1 MSALHQV
8 SATPIRTANARS
20 ILSPV
25 SGFLRE
31 AAFTHSLTPARNCT
45 YGCTYCY
52 VPTMRVYGGLKRE
65 DWENWGRWTTL
76 KANAAELLQNELRPD
91 QVIYCSPLVD
101 PYQPA
106 EAEARL
112 MPGVWEALL
121 RHPPRVFVLQT
132 RGTLALRDI
141 DLLREI
147 AERTQLRVSF
157 SVTTDCEEIR
167 RLYEPHCEPNSERLD
182 AIARLRDAGIEAYAT
197 LAPLLPC
204 DPENLARLALG
215 ASGRDLIG
223 DPLHVRSAKPR
234 GATSRDAAFRIAEVQ
249 GHREWFEEKFQQSV
263 IERIG
268 TVAEARGKRFEVGPK
283 GFGRLARIQNSA
295 STRLDLHHEQSASRD
310 PA

>member
-1 MSALHQV
+1 MGALVHL
-8 SATPIRTANARS
+8 SPNPIRLAEARS

-31 AAFTHSLTPARNCT
+31 AGFTHSLTPGRNCT

-76 KANAAELLQNELRPD
+76 KANAAERLSKELRAE

-101 PYQPA
+101 PYQPV

-112 MPGVWEALL
+112 MPGIWEAVM
-121 RHPPRVFVLQT
+121 RRPPRVFVLQT
-132 RGTLALRDI
+132 RGTLVLRDVA
-141 DLLREI
+141 LMLEVHK
-147 AERTQLRVSF
+147 RTQLRISF
-157 SVTTDCEEIR
+157 SVTTDDDTVR

-182 AIARLRDAGIEAYAT
+182 AIARLRDAGLEAYAT
-197 LAPLLPC
+197 LAPVLPC
-204 DPENLARLALG
+204 DPENLARLALD

-234 GATSRDAAFRIAEVQ
+234 GATSREGSFRIAEVQ
-249 GHREWFEEKFQQSV
+249 GHKEWFEPEFQKRV
-263 IERIG
+263 IERIRRE
-268 TVAEARGKRFEVGPK
+268 AEGRGKIFEVGPK
-283 GFGRLARIQNSA
+283 GFGRLAG
-295 STRLDLHHEQSASRD
+295 DG
-310 PA
+310 